1 MPELCGMNKNMSN
14 SILGLNKSGV
24 TQVVH
29 KLNDLLSSYQV
40 FYQNLRGYHWN
51 IVGKDFFE
59 LHLKFEEFYNNA
71 QIKIDEIAER
81 ILTLESTP
89 LHSFQQYIKHSKVS
103 AHENVTDGS
112 EAVKQ
117 IKIQLEQLLVQQ
129 RETLSMAEDNKDIAT
144 SDLMTQYI
152 SEQEKTIWML
162 KSFLS

>member
-1 MPELCGMNKNMSN
+1 MNST
-14 SILGLNKSGV
+14 ILGLNKEGV
-24 TQVVH
+24 AQVVTR
-29 KLNDLLSSYQV
+29 LNDLLSSYQV

-81 ILTLESTP
+81 ILTLEATP
-89 LHSFQQYIKHSKVS
+89 LHSFNQYVKHAKVAS
-103 AHENVTDGS
+103 HENVTDGS
-112 EAVKQ
+112 EAVNQ
-117 IKIQLEQLLVQQ
+117 IRIQLEQLVVQQ
-129 RETLSMAEDNKDIAT
+129 RETLELADENKDIAT

>member
-1 MPELCGMNKNMSN
+1 MSN
-14 SILGLNKSGV
+14 TVMGLDKVGV
-24 TQVVH
+24 ERVVNR
-29 KLNDLLSSYQV
+29 LNDLLSSYQI

-51 IVGKDFFE
+51 IIGKDFFE

-81 ILTLESTP
+81 VLTLEATP
-89 LHSFQQYIKHSKVS
+89 LHSFNQYTKHAKIS

-112 EAVKQ
+112 EAVNQ
-117 IKIQLEQLLVQQ
+117 IKIQLEQLVIQQ
-129 RETLSMAEDNKDIAT
+129 RETLEIAEDNKDIAT

>member
-1 MPELCGMNKNMSN
+1 MENT
-14 SILGLNKSGV
+14 ILGLNKQGV
-24 TQVVH
+24 SQVVNR
-29 KLNDLLSSYQV
+29 LNDLLSSYQV

-59 LHLKFEEFYNNA
+59 LHLKFEEYYNNA

-81 ILTLESTP
+81 ILTLEATP
-89 LHSFQQYIKHSKVS
+89 LHSFSQYITHTKVVS
-103 AHENVTDGS
+103 HENVTDGAS
-112 EAVKQ
+112 AVNQ
-117 IKIQLEQLLVQQ
+117 IRIQLEQLVIQQ
-129 RETLSMAEDNKDIAT
+129 RETLELAEENKDIAT

>member
-1 MPELCGMNKNMSN
+1 MTN
-14 SILGLNKSGV
+14 SILGLNANGV
-24 TQVVH
+24 SSTV
-29 KLNDLLSSYQV
+29 KRLNDLLSSYQV

-51 IVGKDFFE
+51 IIGKNFFE

-89 LHSFQQYIKHSKVS
+89 FHSFKDYMTHTKV
-103 AHENVTDGS
+103 NVHVNITDGA
-112 EAVKQ
+112 EAVSQ
-117 IKIQLEQLLVQQ
+117 IRIQLEQLVVQQ
-129 RETLSMAEDNKDIAT
+129 RETLQLAEDNGDIAT